1 MIPRLSETVVEK
13 HFFERVDGKE
23 KCEIAGAI
31 RKLERHTGV
40 EERIAREAK
49 REA

>member
-1 MIPRLSETVVEK
+1 MIPRLMETVVEK
-13 HFFERVDGKE
+13 HFCERVDRME
-23 KCEIAGAI
+23 RCVIAGAI
-31 RKLERHTGV
+31 RKLERQMGV